1 MEGQEEA
8 RLCAELVHCE
18 STDPGTYEGAM
29 ERLVK
34 GWIEDHVRRAGL
46 DDVVV
51 VRELEALPGRT
62 CLSATIPSRDGSTG
76 GALVFCCHMD
86 TVVVGDGWSDG
97 IDPFGG
103 KIADGLLFGRG
114 SCDMKGGL
122 ACALLAFDD
131 VLQAVSKARWEAT
144 CHGACVCSGVSDSGQ
159 DDRSW
164 LPRRPLS
171 MLLTVDEEDFM
182 RGIEAVLD
190 AGWLDEGCWVV
201 DTEPT
206 DGRARISHKGRTWF
220 EVDVEGVTA
229 HASTPWKGVDAV
241 AAAAEFVCRLRSSIE
256 ALPTHPELGAST
268 VTFGQ
273 IEGGYRPY
281 VVPDHAKVWIDMRL
295 VPPADTALA
304 RRLVEEALDGAAE
317 AVPGCSGTYTV
328 TGDRPPVERDPNSRL
343 LAALEEAS
351 LAEMGAEA
359 PVDVFTG
366 YTDTAVMAA
375 ATGNLEF
382 LSYGPGSLEV
392 AHKPDEHV
400 PVADLVRVRRV
411 LSRLAADCCL

>member
-8 RLCAELVHCE
+8 RLCAELVRTE
-18 STDPGTYEGAM
+18 STDPGTYEGAV
-29 ERLVK
+29 EALVR
-34 GWIEDHVRRAGL
+34 GWLEGRVRRAGL
-46 DDVVV
+46 DDVVMF
-51 VRELEALPGRT
+51 RELEALPGRT
-62 CLSATIPSRDGSTG
+62 CLSACVPGRDGSCE

-86 TVVVGDGWSDG
+86 TVVAGDGWSADV
-97 IDPFGG
+97 DPFGG
-103 KIADGLLFGRG
+103 EVRDGLLFGRG
-114 SCDMKGGL
+114 ACDMKGGL

-131 VLQAVSKARWEAT
+131 LLQAVSRARWEAG
-144 CHGACVCSGVSDSGQ
+144 CHGTCVCSGDAPST

-164 LPRRPLS
+164 LPRRPLM

-190 AGWLDEGCWVV
+190 AGWLDDGCWVV

-206 DGRARISHKGRTWF
+206 DGRARVSHKGRTWF
-220 EVDVEGVTA
+220 EVDVRGVTA
-229 HASTPWKGVDAV
+229 HASTPWEGADAV
-241 AAAAEFVCRLRSSIE
+241 AAAAEFICRLRSSVL
-256 ALPTHPELGAST
+256 ALPEHAELGRST

-273 IEGGYRPY
+273 VEGGYRPY
-281 VVPDHAKVWIDMRL
+281 VVPDRAHVWIDMRL

-304 RRLVEEALDGAAE
+304 GRLVAEALAGAAE
-317 AVPGCSGTYTV
+317 AVPGTSGSYTV
-328 TGDRPPVERDPNSRL
+328 TGDRPPVERDPDSRL

-351 LAEMGAEA
+351 EAVTGSPA

-400 PVADLVRVRRV
+400 PVADLMRVRKV
-411 LSRLAADCCL
+411 LSALAADCCL

>member
-8 RLCAELVHCE
+8 RLCAKLVQCE
-18 STDPGTYEGAM
+18 STDPGAYEGAM

-34 GWIEDHVRRAGL
+34 GWLEERVSSAGL

-51 VRELEALPGRT
+51 FRELEALPGRT
-62 CLSATIPSRDGSTG
+62 CLSATIPARNGSSDS
-76 GALVFCCHMD
+76 ALVFCCHMD
-86 TVVVGDGWSDG
+86 TVVAGDGWSED

-103 KIADGLLFGRG
+103 KIEEGLVFGRG

-131 VLQAVSKARWEAT
+131 ALRAVSRARWEAG
-144 CHGACVCSGVSDSGQ
+144 CHGACVCSGDNGGA

-220 EVDVEGVTA
+220 EVDIEGATA

-241 AAAAEFVCRLRSSIE
+241 AAAAEFVCRLRSAVA
-256 ALPTHPELGAST
+256 ALPAHPELGKST

-281 VVPDHAKVWIDMRL
+281 VVPDRAKVWIDMRL

-304 RRLVEEALDGAAE
+304 EKLVAKALDGAAE
-317 AVPGCSGTYTV
+317 AVSGSRGTYTV
-328 TGDRPPVERDPNSRL
+328 TGSRPPVERDPGSRL

-351 LAEMGAEA
+351 LAETGAEA

>member
-1 MEGQEEA
+1 MEGQQET
-8 RLCAELVHCE
+8 RLCAKLVQCE
-18 STDPGTYEGAM
+18 STDPGAFEGAM

-34 GWIEDHVRRAGL
+34 AWLKEHVSHAGL

-51 VRELEALPGRT
+51 FQELQALPGRP
-62 CLSATIPSRDGSTG
+62 CLSATIPDRNGSCQ
-76 GALVFCCHMD
+76 GALVFCCHLD
-86 TVVVGDGWSDG
+86 TVVAGDGWSAS

-103 KIADGLLFGRG
+103 QVKDGLLYGRG

-131 VLQAVSKARWEAT
+131 LLQEVSRARWEAGCHQT
-144 CHGACVCSGVSDSGQ
+144 CACSGDQ
-159 DDRSW
+159 DPQKDLGW
-164 LPRRPLS
+164 LPRRALT

-190 AGWLDEGCWVV
+190 AGWLDRNCWVV

-206 DGRARISHKGRTWF
+206 DGCARISHKGRTWF
-220 EVDVEGVTA
+220 EVDIQGVTA

-241 AAAAEFVCRLRSSIE
+241 AAAAEFVCRLRAAIA
-256 ALPTHPELGAST
+256 ALPSHPELGAST

-273 IEGGYRPY
+273 IQGGYRPY
-281 VVPDHAKVWIDMRL
+281 VVPDHAHLWIDMRL
-295 VPPADTALA
+295 VPPATTELA
-304 RRLVEEALDGAAE
+304 QKLVAKALDEASQ
-317 AVPGCSGTYTV
+317 AVPGTQGSFTV
-328 TGDRPPVERDPNSRL
+328 TGDRAPVERDPDSRL
-343 LAALEEAS
+343 LASLEAASKEAT
-351 LAEMGAEA
+351 GAAA
-359 PVDVFTG
+359 PIDIFTG

-392 AHKPDEHV
+392 AHKPNEHV

-411 LSRLAADCCL
+411 LSQLAADCCL